1 MKKLIAAIFA
11 ALLMSMGLVAF
22 GAGSAT
28 AACPYP
34 GCIPTSTSASG
45 SVDGKF
51 LTVTAN
57 VSTAGNGQPRGTV
70 KITADRINGKGF
82 KSRGASVKAAED
94 GVKLKLQR
102 AGTWEITVT
111 YVPTENSVYAGS
123 STSFTVVVRRR

>member
-1 MKKLIAAIFA
+1 MKKLIAALFA
-11 ALLMSMGLVAF
+11 AVLMSLGLVGF
-22 GAGSAT
+22 STGSAT
-28 AACPYP
+28 AACPYT

-57 VSTAGNGQPRGTV
+57 VTTAGNDQPRGTV
-70 KITADRINGKGF
+70 KITADRIGGKGF
-82 KSRGASVKAAED
+82 KSRGASVQAAAD

-111 YVPTENSVYAGS
+111 YVPTGNSVYSSS
-123 STSFTVVVRRR
+123 STSFTVVIRRG